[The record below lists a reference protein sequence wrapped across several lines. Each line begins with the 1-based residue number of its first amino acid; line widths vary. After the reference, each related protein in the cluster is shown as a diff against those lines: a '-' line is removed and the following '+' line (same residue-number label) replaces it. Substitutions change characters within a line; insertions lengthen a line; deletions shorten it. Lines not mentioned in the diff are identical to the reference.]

1 MSKTSNDPRKE
12 NWKYFKKKYPEADKA
27 YEDLGKA
34 LHEKGGPLPERE
46 RCLIKVAV
54 AAASQFDYAL
64 RSHIE
69 RALKVGCKREE
80 IEHAILLT
88 ATTAGFPRMMTALLI
103 FREGEE
109 S

>member
-1 MSKTSNDPRKE
+1 MNADQRKE
-12 NWKYFKKKYPEADKA
+12 NWEYFKKKYPEADKA
-27 YEDLGKA
+27 YEALGKA

-46 RCLIKVAV
+46 RCLIKVAI
-54 AAASQFDYAL
+54 AAASQYDLAL
-64 RSHIE
+64 RSHVE
-69 RALKVGCKREE
+69 RALEAGCTREE

-88 ATTAGFPRMMTALLI
+88 ATTVGFPRMMTALLI